1 MLRKEKNTFG
11 DKIEAAVNRYGG
23 NDNGVTGG
31 GMAISDYTG
40 NHTKGQLCVRELE
53 CPKAF
58 LMILKETLSL
68 FFLCINVFTL
78 IFILQGRYG

>member
-1 MLRKEKNTFG
+1 
-11 DKIEAAVNRYGG
+11 
-23 NDNGVTGG
+23 
-31 GMAISDYTG
+31 MATSDYTG